1 MAGGKVY
8 LVGAGPGAIAHLTL
22 RGYQL
27 LTRADVLVHDALIG
41 DDLLA
46 QVPPHC
52 RRVAVGKRGGQS
64 STPQPSINQLLVD
77 TCSHGHQVVRLK
89 GGDPFI
95 FGRSGAEIQALKA
108 AGCDFEV
115 VPGISSALAAP
126 LLAGIPLT
134 DPVFSRSFLVT
145 SGHDPMALNWHLMAE
160 VETLVILMGGRQLTT
175 ILHKL
180 QQAGRSP
187 RTPIAVIHQAS
198 QPQQQVWTGTLATI
212 AEQLIGKNLSPAM
225 LVIGEVVHL
234 RDYLSPDQDS
244 GSLDDGRIPMLPT
257 MTDPLPLDLPLAG
270 KTILITRAAT
280 QAHEFCQHLRAYGAH
295 VLEMPTL
302 EIGPPSSWE
311 ALDESIQALVAGQF
325 DWLILTSVNGVQS
338 FLDRLAA
345 QGQDVRALAGVKVAV
360 VGQKTA
366 AFLAQR
372 GIQPDFVPPDFVAD
386 SLADHFPGG
395 KDLSGLRL
403 LFPRVESGGRDLL
416 IQTLGE
422 RGAKVVAVPAYESRC
437 PRGIAPD
444 VLAALQRHQVH
455 MVTFASSKTVK
466 NFGALLQQAL
476 GTSWCQTL
484 SEVTIAA
491 IGPQTAATCRNLLG
505 RVEVEAQEY
514 TLPGL
519 TTAILHWAKTT

>member
-95 FGRSGAEIQALKA
+95 F
-108 AGCDFEV
+108 
-115 VPGISSALAAP
+115 
-126 LLAGIPLT
+126 
-134 DPVFSRSFLVT
+134 
-145 SGHDPMALNWHLMAE
+145 
-160 VETLVILMGGRQLTT
+160 ETLVILMGGRQLTT

-311 ALDESIQALVAGQF
+311 ALDESIQALVARRF

-338 FLDRLAA
+338 SRLRVPLSPRDR
-345 QGQDVRALAGVKVAV
+345 
-360 VGQKTA
+360 
-366 AFLAQR
+366 
-372 GIQPDFVPPDFVAD
+372 P
-386 SLADHFPGG
+386 
-395 KDLSGLRL
+395 
-403 LFPRVESGGRDLL
+403 
-416 IQTLGE
+416 
-422 RGAKVVAVPAYESRC
+422 
-437 PRGIAPD
+437 
-444 VLAALQRHQVH
+444 
-455 MVTFASSKTVK
+455 
-466 NFGALLQQAL
+466 
-476 GTSWCQTL
+476 
-484 SEVTIAA
+484 
-491 IGPQTAATCRNLLG
+491 
-505 RVEVEAQEY
+505 
-514 TLPGL
+514 
-519 TTAILHWAKTT
+519 